1 MDTSVLKNAIT
12 SVPVFAALDDAAADE
27 LARACAVQAARAGE
41 RLLSAGQPAE
51 QFYLILEGQ
60 VKVFR
65 LSPKGDE
72 QILHLYGPGKTFGE
86 AAVWTGGKFPANA
99 EAVTDGRLLAVRR
112 QVIGQLI
119 TRDPETALGML
130 AGLSDKLQEFAALID
145 DLSLKEVP
153 ARLAGVL
160 LAESKRAGAFTFE
173 LTQTKRQLAARI
185 GTVAETLSRALKK
198 LEEAG
203 LIEVT
208 GKQIAILDVAGLRE
222 LYEGR

>member
-1 MDTSVLKNAIT
+1 MGPSDLKTAIK
-12 SVPVFAALDDAAADE
+12 SVPVFAALDDGAVGE
-27 LARACAVQAARAGE
+27 LAGACVVRAVLAGE
-41 RLLSAGQPAE
+41 ALVSAGEAAE
-51 QFYLILEGQ
+51 QFYLILAGQ

-86 AAVWTGGKFPANA
+86 AAVWAGGKFPATA
-99 EAVTDGRLLAVRR
+99 EAVSD
-112 QVIGQLI
+112 GQLLVI
-119 TRDPETALGML
+119 RRDVVTRLIKANPETALGML
-130 AGLSDKLQEFAALID
+130 AGLSGKLQEFAALID

-173 LTQTKRQLAARI
+173 LTQTKRHLAAQI

-198 LEEAG
+198 LEDTG

-208 GKQIAILDVAGLRE
+208 GKQIALLDMAGLRE
-222 LYEGR
+222 LYEGA